1 MARRSAVLAFC
12 AALAV
17 ASASCS
23 GTRVAAKHPASPQPA
38 TRVAGKVTRP
48 GPAAA
53 PAVRMFAGVQSAVG
67 AVSVYCTRTPCGT
80 RAVSPPRVGVA
91 AGSIVTFAVQPAPD
105 QAVLAITGS
114 GSARVAL
121 ASGTL
126 LAYQGRLGGGP
137 HRLTLQLRWGGT
149 SGVWLWDVTVAAG

>member
-1 MARRSAVLAFC
+1 MARRPALLAFC
-12 AALAV
+12 AVLAV

-23 GTRVAAKHPASPQPA
+23 GTPAAAKRQASPRPA
-38 TRVAGKVTRP
+38 THVAGKVTRP

-67 AVSVYCTRTPCGT
+67 AVSQYCTRPCGI
-80 RAVSPPRVGVA
+80 RAVSPPRLVVV

-105 QAVLAITGS
+105 QAVLTITGS
-114 GSARVAL
+114 GTTRVAL
-121 ASGTL
+121 APGTL
-126 LAYQGRLGGGP
+126 LAYQGRLAGGS

-149 SGVWLWDVTVAAG
+149 SGIWLWDVTVAAG